1 MPIICI
7 IFIFEISIF
16 FYNNFVQIIANI
28 PILTLQILTNAN
40 ILLAG
45 FLLIENHAVN
55 AMAPTMLP
63 IR

>member
-16 FYNNFVQIIANI
+16 YYNNSVQIIANI
-28 PILTLQILTNAN
+28 LILTLQILTNAN

-45 FLLIENHAVN
+45 FLLIKNHAN
-55 AMAPTMLP
+55 LKPP
-63 IR
+63 